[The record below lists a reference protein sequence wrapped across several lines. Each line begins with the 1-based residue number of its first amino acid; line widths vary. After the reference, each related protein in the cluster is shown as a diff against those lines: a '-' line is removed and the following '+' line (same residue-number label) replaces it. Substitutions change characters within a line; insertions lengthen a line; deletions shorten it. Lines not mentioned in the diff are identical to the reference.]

1 MPEGK
6 ASTTASLQKLTVP
19 QLKALCKE
27 QKITGYSKLGKAALI
42 EKLVPTQRSAEG
54 AQNVA
59 ANVAEQLQLAACLS
73 RAAESLNADTKA
85 STARSERPGD
95 PDDAHTARTQVL
107 QNESGP
113 TKDGMS
119 LLGVLRTSSPFSGN
133 TLL

>member
-6 ASTTASLQKLTVP
+6 ASTTASLQNLTVP

-42 EKLVPTQRSAEG
+42 EKLVPTQRSEERVS
-54 AQNVA
+54 NNA
-59 ANVAEQLQLAACLS
+59 ANVAEQTQLAGHLT
-73 RAAESLNADTKA
+73 RAAESPNAGTKA
-85 STARSERPGD
+85 STAPSERPGD
-95 PDDAHTARTQVL
+95 TDDAHIARTQVL
-107 QNESGP
+107 QTESGS

-133 TLL
+133 ALL

>member
-1 MPEGK
+1 MPDGK
-6 ASTTASLQKLTVP
+6 ASTATSLQKLTVP

-42 EKLVPTQRSAEG
+42 EKLVPTQGSAEG

-59 ANVAEQLQLAACLS
+59 ANVAEQTQLAARLS
-73 RAAESLNADTKA
+73 RAAESLNACTKA

-95 PDDAHTARTQVL
+95 PDGAHIARTQVL

-119 LLGVLRTSSPFSGN
+119 PLGALRTSSPFSGN
-133 TLL
+133 ALL